1 MRTIK
6 CRGWEP
12 EHKIWVYGSY
22 FEHCNCAVCFS
33 NDDRPEYHEHVILF
47 DQMTDWSLPN
57 RALLAAV
64 VPESVGEYAGC
75 TLDGKEVY
83 EGDILYL
90 PDETPYEGIVKF
102 GPYNEGPG
110 VSYDMGF
117 YVDWQGAAKGCR
129 KDLGFWI
136 NHGDVKIAGNI
147 FERGLSD
154 ENKRTDK

>member
-12 EHKIWVYGSY
+12 ERKTWIYGSY

-33 NDDRPEYHEHVILF
+33 SDVLPEYHEHVILF

-57 RALLAAV
+57 RVLLAAV

-83 EGDILYL
+83 EGDILRL
-90 PDETPYEGIVKF
+90 TAHEGIVKF
-102 GPYNEGPG
+102 GPYNGG
-110 VSYDMGF
+110 LVSYDMGF
-117 YVDWQGAAKGCR
+117 YVDWQGKAKECYR
-129 KDLGFWI
+129 QDLGFWI
-136 NHGDVKIAGNI
+136 NHKDIKIAGNI

>member
-12 EHKIWVYGSY
+12 ERKTWIYGSY

-33 NDDRPEYHEHVILF
+33 SDDLPEYHEHVILF

-57 RALLAAV
+57 RVLLATV
-64 VPESVGEYAGC
+64 VPESIREYAGC

-83 EGDILYL
+83 EGDILRL
-90 PDETPYEGIVKF
+90 TAHEGIVKF
-102 GPYNEGPG
+102 GPYNGG
-110 VSYDMGF
+110 LVSYDMGF
-117 YVDWQGAAKGCR
+117 YVDWQGKAKECYR
-129 KDLGFWI
+129 QDLGFWI
-136 NHGDVKIAGNI
+136 NHKDIKIAGNI